1 MEASGTPLLKSGNFG
16 PFIGAVFDIARIL
29 DSFRTAQYQYIP
41 ALASARGRQL
51 ILTLNAPPSFHDPN
65 RCWWWGCRPSK
76 LRSSRRCIQSIPR
89 RCIARKRTPD
99 PAGRGARWCSPRL
112 RAWRNAEIPA
122 RDGTPVDL
130 PARAE
135 AERGGFAVDTSALR
149 NMSLGD
155 TTRAS
160 LRGYWG
166 FDKYEGPS
174 FQLVDAREQTWKLA
188 AGTKRH

>member
-1 MEASGTPLLKSGNFG
+1 
-16 PFIGAVFDIARIL
+16 VFDIARIL

-51 ILTLNAPPSFHDPN
+51 ILTLNAPPSFHDPKSVLVV
-65 RCWWWGCRPSK
+65 GCRPSK
-76 LRSSRRCIQSIPR
+76 LRSSAAASSRSQGDALRE
-89 RCIARKRTPD
+89 KGLPD
-99 PAGRGARWCSPRL
+99 PAGRGRAAGVLHRL
-112 RAWRNAEIPA
+112 RAWRNAEIPGPGRHPRRSA
-122 RDGTPVDL
+122 
-130 PARAE
+130 ARAE